1 MKWEATVKINGI
13 PQRMVTEAQ
22 NYISAKNYFETFGII
37 VSQVQ
42 IINEKN

>member
-22 NYISAKNYFETFGII
+22 NYISAKNYFETFG
-37 VSQVQ
+37 QVISTIR
-42 IINEKN
+42 IINETN